1 MKPYEID
8 YVVAAVL
15 VGVELD
21 ARGDASKLSAQGYR
35 DLIEQIHRTGEW
47 PRQAISMVAAGR
59 PPSTG
64 AESKLHMTTATK
76 AP

>member
-21 ARGDASKLSAQGYR
+21 ARGDASKFSSQGCR

-47 PRQAISMVAAGR
+47 PRQVWFPSC
-59 PPSTG
+59 PPSIG
-64 AESKLHMTTATK
+64 ADSEPHMTTATK
-76 AP
+76 AL

>member
-1 MKPYEID
+1 MKAYEID

-15 VGVELD
+15 VEVELD

-35 DLIEQIHRTGEW
+35 DLIEQIRRTGEW
-47 PRQAISMVAAGR
+47 PRQAWS
-59 PPSTG
+59 SG
-64 AESKLHMTTATK
+64 AESKLHLKTAAK